1 MFERYRELQE
11 RSENGETP
19 ESGFTLIELL
29 IVIVVLGI
37 LAAIVIFSLT
47 GVTGQ
52 SQVAACNTDAKSVEV
67 AVAAYEANPPAG
79 VVAGTAPANMG
90 LLVPTYLHTAPTA
103 TTASN
108 GYAISIDTGTA
119 GQVDV
124 TSQRLAGLDD
134 AGQLRHDRLQLRL
147 VVATQHFSTEPK
159 RPARRAGRFDFTT
172 RQGEQR

>member
-11 RSENGETP
+11 RRNDGESP

-52 SQVAACNTDAKSVEV
+52 SQAAACNTDAKSVEV
-67 AVAAYEANPPAG
+67 AVAAYEANPPTG
-79 VVAGTAPANMG
+79 VSPGTAPATMG
-90 LLVPTYLHTAPTA
+90 LLVPNYLHSAPTA

-108 GYAISIDTGTA
+108 GYAITIDGTTA

-124 TSQRLAGLDD
+124 TTLKNGVTTGPTSYDTNNLCTGL
-134 AGQLRHDRLQLRL
+134 
-147 VVATQHFSTEPK
+147 SS
-159 RPARRAGRFDFTT
+159 
-172 RQGEQR
+172 